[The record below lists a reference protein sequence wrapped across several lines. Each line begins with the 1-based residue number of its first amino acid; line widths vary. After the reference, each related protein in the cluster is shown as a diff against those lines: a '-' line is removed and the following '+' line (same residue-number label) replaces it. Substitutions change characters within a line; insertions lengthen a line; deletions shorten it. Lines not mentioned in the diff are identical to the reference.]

1 MVSVIIPT
9 YNNSKYIIEA
19 INSVLSQSYAHF
31 ECIVIDDGSTDNTKY
46 ILHNFIRSKKIIYYY
61 QENKGVSAA
70 RNLGVE
76 KSKGNYLLFLDADD
90 LLAGGALQFLIE
102 DICEYDIVFGSWMD
116 FDKDISITHQY
127 SETKVN
133 RQLTKYLIYKPTV
146 STALIKKEVII
157 DWDTT
162 KKVWEV
168 TDYFLTLILKD
179 SKIKFSDRI
188 VTKIRQ
194 HDNPSRASLLQDHFN
209 PMQTLT
215 FLKQWKERIKD
226 KGMLDSEVEARI
238 DTEIINNIYTASRNK
253 INEKSLKPFY
263 SLVNV
268 NNLKNALTY
277 KRYGLLFFIFYLKT
291 FKAIL
296 IFQKLNSFFGRV

>member
-1 MVSVIIPT
+1 M
-9 YNNSKYIIEA
+9 N
-19 INSVLSQSYAHF
+19 QSYCDV
-31 ECIVIDDGSTDNTKY
+31 ECVVIDDGSTDETNQ
-46 ILHNFIRSKKIIYYY
+46 ILTPLIANKLISYYHKRN
-61 QENKGVSAA
+61 QGVSSA
-70 RNLGVE
+70 RNVGIE
-76 KSKGNYLLFLDADD
+76 KSNGNYLLFLDGDD
-90 LLAGGALQFLIE
+90 LLAGGALQFLIR
-102 DICEYDIVFGSWMD
+102 DICEYDIIFGSWMD
-116 FDKDISITHQY
+116 FDKDISSTHQY

-133 RQLTKYLIYKPTV
+133 NQLTKYLIYKPTV

-168 TDYFLTLILKD
+168 TDYFLTLILKN

-238 DTEIINNIYTASRNK
+238 DTEIINNIYT
-253 INEKSLKPFY
+253 
-263 SLVNV
+263 
-268 NNLKNALTY
+268 
-277 KRYGLLFFIFYLKT
+277 
-291 FKAIL
+291 
-296 IFQKLNSFFGRV
+296 